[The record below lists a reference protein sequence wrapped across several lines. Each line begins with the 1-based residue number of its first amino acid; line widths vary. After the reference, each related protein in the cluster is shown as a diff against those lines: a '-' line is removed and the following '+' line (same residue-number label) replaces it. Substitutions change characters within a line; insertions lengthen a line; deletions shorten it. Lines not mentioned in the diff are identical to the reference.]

1 MTGKFL
7 VIFIL
12 ILARMTQIPAFASK
26 GKDYSEEL
34 ERLDEIL
41 SRKEIYVQ
49 YLKDRI
55 NILKSVLDEQDD
67 LSQIYGINMRIAGE
81 FRSYSL
87 DSTMAYLGKC
97 RSIALQLEDSV
108 KLIETD
114 IATAEEYTLGGYH
127 LEAQAILHRLE
138 SEQIPQSLRYQYLK
152 ARHNLAGELMAYAN
166 DNRIFR
172 EQDSLR
178 TVFRNALL
186 AMAEP
191 GTFDWYMLK
200 MEEAVQYGRAQEA
213 KECAGK
219 LVDVSEEGSHEYAIA
234 CYHYQDMLGENAP
247 LEEKMLWLI
256 RSAYTDVMCATKDY
270 ASLNFLASDLFSCGD
285 IDRAFSYTAAHCM
298 PDAIFFGG
306 KLRPWQIAMFFPEI
320 GKAYQ
325 DKNTRWQRSMN
336 AMVTAMAALITVMV
350 VLLVFIYMRQRVLDK
365 TRKAL
370 QTSYLAIEHRNQ
382 DLIEANRKLSDLNA
396 KILESD
402 KIKQEYI
409 TLFLSILSE
418 NINTIRQYKNHVL
431 KYIRRGNAADI
442 VAEIEALPP
451 IDEDITEF
459 YKMFDT
465 TFLNLYPDFV
475 DKFNSLLAEGEAIT
489 TKGDD
494 TLTPEL
500 RVFALIKLGIA
511 DSSKIASLLHYSA
524 NTIYNY
530 RAKIKNKAKG
540 DRAGFEEAV
549 KTI

>member
-1 MTGKFL
+1 
-7 VIFIL
+7 
-12 ILARMTQIPAFASK
+12 
-26 GKDYSEEL
+26 
-34 ERLDEIL
+34 
-41 SRKEIYVQ
+41 
-49 YLKDRI
+49 
-55 NILKSVLDEQDD
+55 
-67 LSQIYGINMRIAGE
+67 
-81 FRSYSL
+81 
-87 DSTMAYLGKC
+87 
-97 RSIALQLEDSV
+97 
-108 KLIETD
+108 
-114 IATAEEYTLGGYH
+114 
-127 LEAQAILHRLE
+127 
-138 SEQIPQSLRYQYLK
+138 
-152 ARHNLAGELMAYAN
+152 MAYAN
-166 DNRIFR
+166 DNRIFK
-172 EQDSLR
+172 EQAILR
-178 TVFRNALL
+178 TVYRNALL
-186 AMAEP
+186 AMAGP

-200 MEEAVQYGRAQEA
+200 MEEAVQYGRLQEA

-234 CYHYQDMLGENAP
+234 CYHYQDMLGENAS

-285 IDRAFSYTAAHCM
+285 IDRAFSYTADHCM

>member
-67 LSQIYGINMRIAGE
+67 LSQIYGINMRIA
-81 FRSYSL
+81 RSYSL

-97 RSIALQLEDSV
+97 RSIALQLDDSV
-108 KLIETD
+108 KLTETD

-127 LEAQAILHRLE
+127 LEAQAILYRLE
-138 SEQIPQSLRYQYLK
+138 SENIPQSLRYQYFK
-152 ARHNLAGELMAYAN
+152 ARHNLAGELLAYAN

-200 MEEAVQYGRAQEA
+200 MEEAGQYGRVQEA

-285 IDRAFSYTAAHCM
+285 IDRAFSYTADHCM

-306 KLRPWQIAMFFPEI
+306 KLRPWQIAMSFPDI

-418 NINTIRQYKNHVL
+418 NINTTRQYKNHVL

-475 DKFNSLLAEGEAIT
+475 DKFNSLLADGEAIT

>member
-97 RSIALQLEDSV
+97 RSIALQLDDSV
-108 KLIETD
+108 KLTETD
-114 IATAEEYTLGGYH
+114 IATSEEYTLGGYH
-127 LEAQAILHRLE
+127 LEAQAILYRLE
-138 SEQIPQSLRYQYLK
+138 SENIPQSLRYQYFK
-152 ARHNLAGELMAYAN
+152 ARHNLAGELLAYAN

-200 MEEAVQYGRAQEA
+200 MEEAVQYGRVQEA

-285 IDRAFSYTAAHCM
+285 IDRAFSYTADHCM

-306 KLRPWQIAMFFPEI
+306 KLRPWQIAMSFPDI

-350 VLLVFIYMRQRVLDK
+350 VLLLHEAEGSGQDQKGPADLVSCHRAQEPGPYRSQQEAFRPECQDTGVGQDQTGVYHTVPEHTLGKHQHHQTIQEPCLEIYPPRQCCRYRCGD
-365 TRKAL
+365 
-370 QTSYLAIEHRNQ
+370 
-382 DLIEANRKLSDLNA
+382 
-396 KILESD
+396 
-402 KIKQEYI
+402 
-409 TLFLSILSE
+409 
-418 NINTIRQYKNHVL
+418 
-431 KYIRRGNAADI
+431 RGPAAD
-442 VAEIEALPP
+442 
-451 IDEDITEF
+451 
-459 YKMFDT
+459 
-465 TFLNLYPDFV
+465 
-475 DKFNSLLAEGEAIT
+475 
-489 TKGDD
+489 
-494 TLTPEL
+494 
-500 RVFALIKLGIA
+500 R
-511 DSSKIASLLHYSA
+511 
-524 NTIYNY
+524 
-530 RAKIKNKAKG
+530 
-540 DRAGFEEAV
+540 
-549 KTI
+549 

>member
-1 MTGKFL
+1 MTGKYL

-12 ILARMTQIPAFASK
+12 ILAPMMQIPAFASK

-41 SRKEIYVQ
+41 SKKEIYVQYLKDRIYVQ

-166 DNRIFR
+166 DNRIFK

-178 TVFRNALL
+178 TVYRNALL
-186 AMAEP
+186 AMAGP

-200 MEEAVQYGRAQEA
+200 MEEAVQYGRLQEA
-213 KECAGK
+213 KECAEK

-306 KLRPWQIAMFFPEI
+306 KLRPWQIAMFFPGQGLSGQEYTLAAVDECN
-320 GKAYQ
+320 GDGHGRPYYGNGGAACFHLHEAEGSGQDQKGPADLVSCHRAQEPGSYRSQQEAFRPECQDTGVGQ
-325 DKNTRWQRSMN
+325 DKTG
-336 AMVTAMAALITVMV
+336 VYHTVPEHT
-350 VLLVFIYMRQRVLDK
+350 LGKHQHHQTIQEPCPEIYPPRQCCRYRCGD
-365 TRKAL
+365 
-370 QTSYLAIEHRNQ
+370 
-382 DLIEANRKLSDLNA
+382 
-396 KILESD
+396 
-402 KIKQEYI
+402 
-409 TLFLSILSE
+409 
-418 NINTIRQYKNHVL
+418 
-431 KYIRRGNAADI
+431 RGPAAD
-442 VAEIEALPP
+442 
-451 IDEDITEF
+451 
-459 YKMFDT
+459 
-465 TFLNLYPDFV
+465 
-475 DKFNSLLAEGEAIT
+475 
-489 TKGDD
+489 
-494 TLTPEL
+494 
-500 RVFALIKLGIA
+500 R
-511 DSSKIASLLHYSA
+511 
-524 NTIYNY
+524 
-530 RAKIKNKAKG
+530 
-540 DRAGFEEAV
+540 
-549 KTI
+549 

>member
-12 ILARMTQIPAFASK
+12 ILARITQIPAFASK

-67 LSQIYGINMRIAGE
+67 LSQIYGINI
-81 FRSYSL
+81 
-87 DSTMAYLGKC
+87 
-97 RSIALQLEDSV
+97 
-108 KLIETD
+108 
-114 IATAEEYTLGGYH
+114 
-127 LEAQAILHRLE
+127 
-138 SEQIPQSLRYQYLK
+138 
-152 ARHNLAGELMAYAN
+152 
-166 DNRIFR
+166 IFK

-178 TVFRNALL
+178 TVYRNALL
-186 AMAEP
+186 AMAGP

-200 MEEAVQYGRAQEA
+200 MEEAVQYGRLQEA

-219 LVDVSEEGSHEYAIA
+219 LVDVSEEGSH
-234 CYHYQDMLGENAP
+234 ENAP

-285 IDRAFSYTAAHCM
+285 IDRAFSYTADHCM

-306 KLRPWQIAMFFPEI
+306 KLRPWQIAMSFPDI

-350 VLLVFIYMRQRVLDK
+350 VLVFIYMRQRVLDK